1 MCRMETLDIGEPMK
15 TKEKRDVREIG
26 KMLVE
31 LDDKSLALIESGV
44 RLLASRQK
52 METPKKRSR
61 RETKK

>member
-1 MCRMETLDIGEPMK
+1 MK

-52 METPKKRSR
+52 MESPKKRSR
-61 RETKK
+61 MGTKK